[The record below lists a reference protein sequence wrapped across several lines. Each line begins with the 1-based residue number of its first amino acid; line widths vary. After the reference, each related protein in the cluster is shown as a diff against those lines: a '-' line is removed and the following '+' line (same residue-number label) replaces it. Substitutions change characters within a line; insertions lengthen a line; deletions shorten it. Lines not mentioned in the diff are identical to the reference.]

1 MNKEEEQA
9 QRLLLGHWNRVVS
22 FGTGL
27 HSKVDEAG
35 DKRHEAEGRWGS
47 WVRAGYVERKVPAG
61 LGGGPARGGGRTVCP
76 RVSDCGLASQRMAG
90 LPLLQA
96 HEAGLI
102 CLFILLRQNP
112 HNVKLIMLKETIWW
126 HLVPSQYCATNIVV

>member
-61 LGGGPARGGGRTVCP
+61 LGGGLQVGVGGPFAPEYQTVGWPPRGWLGSHYSRHM
-76 RVSDCGLASQRMAG
+76 RLA
-90 LPLLQA
+90 
-96 HEAGLI
+96 
-102 CLFILLRQNP
+102 
-112 HNVKLIMLKETIWW
+112 
-126 HLVPSQYCATNIVV
+126 